1 MLPARNKPPGG
12 AQAKVAPVAHGVPA
26 SVRPA
31 CPGGTFALSLTG
43 VAQEMA
49 PMSLH
54 NRGEQSVKGQVGG
67 AHLAVG

>member
-1 MLPARNKPPGG
+1 MAPARNKPPGG

-31 CPGGTFALSLTG
+31 CPVGTSALSLTG

-49 PMSLH
+49 SMSLH
-54 NRGEQSVKGQVGG
+54 NRGEPFVKGQVVG
-67 AHLAVG
+67 AYLAVG